1 LHLSHEL
8 RTSSFSHG
16 IVHANRDGDDNDSN
30 SYSGGDGGDNYG
42 GGGVDYGNGGGVN
55 SDSGGHKQQTPIN

>member
-1 LHLSHEL
+1 
-8 RTSSFSHG
+8 
-16 IVHANRDGDDNDSN
+16 VHANRDGDDYDSN

-55 SDSGGHKQQTPIN
+55 SDSGGYKQQTPIN